1 MEKKIL
7 ITGATGATGSVAVAK
22 LLDQQIP
29 VRALVHQSD
38 ERSEQLKGLGA
49 EIVEGDLTDL
59 DSVSQAMEGVSAAY
73 FVYPIQVPGI
83 LDATAYFI
91 QAALEANVGHI
102 VNMSQRTSRRGSPS
116 HGAQNHWISERLFD
130 HSGIPV
136 THLRPTLFAEW
147 LMYFAPEIKH
157 NSRLLTP
164 FYNSKYAPIAGE
176 DTGRVIAAV
185 MANPV
190 EHTGQTYELYGP
202 EELTQLEV
210 AEILS
215 QELGRHISYVP
226 MEAQPFGEV
235 LKANNFTPY
244 FIQHIEGITKDFNSG
259 ETDGI
264 NGNVEKITGNKPIS
278 IRDYIKKN
286 LSLFS

>member
-7 ITGATGATGSVAVAK
+7 ITGATGATGSIATAE
-22 LLDQQIP
+22 LLKQHIP
-29 VRALVHQSD
+29 VRALVHKSD
-38 ERSEQLKGLGA
+38 ERSEELASLGA

-59 DSVSQAMEGVSAAY
+59 DSVSRAMEGISAAY

-91 QAALEANVGHI
+91 QAALEANVAHI
-102 VNMSQRTSRRGSPS
+102 VNMSQRTSRRESPS

-157 NSRLLTP
+157 HNRLLTP
-164 FYNSKYAPIAGE
+164 FFNSSYAPIAGE
-176 DTGRVIAAV
+176 DTGRVISTI
-185 MANPV
+185 MADPDR
-190 EHTGQTYELYGP
+190 HAGQTYELYGP
-202 EELTQLEV
+202 EELSQQEV
-210 AEILS
+210 AEILTE
-215 QELGRHISYVP
+215 ELGRPIDFVP
-226 MEAQPFGEV
+226 MEVQQFAGV
-235 LKANNFTPY
+235 LAANHFTPY

-259 ETDGI
+259 ET
-264 NGNVEKITGNKPIS
+264 NGMNDNVEKLTGTKPIS
-278 IRDYIKKN
+278 VREYIKKN
-286 LSLFS
+286 LNLFS